1 MIKEK
6 KPFKAE
12 DGLYD
17 PNLSIIGSLL
27 GDISWAGKTV
37 KKYRKGGKGFENV
50 LSVEVLQLLYFLP
63 RREFLGEILNS
74 LHTINKTAV
83 DRLIQEIEQ
92 VEMNLFPGNYYLKAK
107 PTSHQRGISVQP
119 DGILQTPSIYG
130 LLELK
135 RIKRGSFQRLQLA
148 KEYYLVTRDAK
159 DKIPLLILIIPHEPP
174 VKVQSNR
181 RVDIVDFIYKTLP
194 EVYETADSHHLSLSQ
209 LQANIANHVAWITW
223 PEIRTI
229 VQRLKTQY
237 ESNASSLSN
246 SINRICD
253 ALIKAID
260 FHS

>member
-92 VEMNLFPGNYYLKAK
+92 VEMNLFPGNHYLKAK

-119 DGILQTPSIYG
+119 DGILQTSSIYG

-181 RVDIVDFIYKTLP
+181 RVDIVDYIHHTLP

-209 LQANIANHVAWITW
+209 LQSNIANHVA
-223 PEIRTI
+223 
-229 VQRLKTQY
+229 
-237 ESNASSLSN
+237 
-246 SINRICD
+246 
-253 ALIKAID
+253 
-260 FHS
+260 